1 MSNPP
6 SNLNL
11 SRRKFM
17 RGLSSLALTS
27 LASGALAGC
36 GSSTVGLNDP
46 SGSLS
51 AFGGNNG
58 SGNGPNPNLPDGLAG
73 GGSGGGVAFQGT
85 VNRAE
90 VGGTVLSVSSIQA
103 FNSLVN
109 SDGSFEAFASDTNP
123 QLLFLT
129 DTGDEAIRARD
140 EGGVFAGI
148 LRGLAIKLPG
158 ATVEIGAESTA
169 IAMLFL
175 TFPILT
181 VDPVE
186 AVQRFATLRD
196 LPSFG
201 AFRGFLAAN
210 MPSTSLLTLVS
221 NSQLK
226 NLRSACATE
235 FLAAQAEAG
244 PRTKLNLDNF
254 FNEGGMDFKLLDGDP
269 PLAPGLKF
277 QNSGSR
283 FVSVVRQEVDGQ
295 GNDVVP
301 PVRAELTDVV
311 RFYPQS
317 TNTMSGLNMASWGSL
332 FFQSVFTPGEANHR
346 FTPNSKTKE
355 VIFWIEGPGRGEGE
369 TLPASIPVAMFE
381 DFHYSASIISYWMMP
396 LVDLLSG
403 GVLGLALVKA
413 LQNADRAADFA
424 LATGPL
430 TTALSGLGFLNG
442 TVDLAANI
450 RSGSV
455 GNIAP
460 AAFNYIS
467 IIAGLFAEPV
477 ADGIARLVPAGVD
490 SNLDGFKG
498 AAALLGKALTVGGV
512 LFALVN
518 LEIAVDHYLKL
529 PNVHRII
536 FPLSNLSYLDHVSK
550 DFRHVDT
557 TGEVVYEHE
566 PVLPNSP
573 NAVEYSLRRP
583 PSSENL
589 DPGETALLV
598 SPEVLLHAANNN
610 RQVVGRQIESTSSR
624 HSILLYTLLDSG
636 SSPGELLHTV
646 AYNSDPPETINSP
659 GQDIDFSPKL
669 INDTGDVVGTYQQF
683 SHWAVNSFSSLSAF
697 YTVQVFWVPSGGAFT
712 PVNINEDI
720 ATFISTRHPAALNR
734 SSKVILKTMAFN
746 DAGVL
751 LIAYVREHSRTS
763 ENQPTQVG
771 YERGLLVYD
780 LVRGSILKE
789 LDYQIQTGNIGIDA
803 SFILDGFR
811 HAFINNR
818 GDVTYTRSQDL
829 IGVGSVTFHRP
840 GSNGQPTNAFITR
853 SNFTALGLD
862 KDGRSGGFEILSDP
876 TTGRVQTKAP
886 IWRTDG
892 SIDDVHATLLNL
904 DSSLQASENTQV
916 TGLGDGGHILGRV
929 ITKQLLF
936 PDLPQGPENPEQE
949 VVKDFLMSPAK

>member
-1 MSNPP
+1 MSNTNPP

-11 SRRKFM
+11 SRRKFV

-46 SGSLS
+46 SGSPS
-51 AFGGNNG
+51 AFGDGNGPGNNNG
-58 SGNGPNPNLPDGLAG
+58 NGNGPNPNPPNGLAG

-90 VGGTVLSVSSIQA
+90 VGDTVLSVSSIQA

-148 LRGLAIKLPG
+148 LRGLAIKLPN
-158 ATVEIGAESTA
+158 AVVEIGAESTA

-201 AFRGFLAAN
+201 AFRGFLASN
-210 MPSTSLLTLVS
+210 MPSTPLFTLAS

-226 NLRSACATE
+226 SLRSACVTE

-254 FNEGGMDFKLLDGDP
+254 FSEGGMDFELLDGDP
-269 PLAPGLKF
+269 PLAPGLTF

-283 FVSVVRQEVDGQ
+283 FVSVVRQEVDGD
-295 GNDVVP
+295 GRDVVP

-317 TNTMSGLNMASWGSL
+317 TNTMSGLNMLSWGSL
-332 FFQSVFTPGEANHR
+332 FVQSLFTPGAANHR
-346 FTPNSKTKE
+346 FTPNSETKE
-355 VIFWIEGPGRGEGE
+355 VIFWIEGPGRGDGD
-369 TLPASIPVAMFE
+369 TLPASIPVSMFQ

-403 GVLGLALVKA
+403 GVLGLAFVKA
-413 LQNADRAADFA
+413 LQNAERAADFA

-430 TTALSGLGFLNG
+430 TTALNGLGFLSG

-450 RSGSV
+450 RSGDI
-455 GNIAP
+455 GNIA
-460 AAFNYIS
+460 AAAVGYIS
-467 IIAGLFAEPV
+467 IIAGLFAEPIV
-477 ADGIARLVPAGVD
+477 DGIASLVPAGVD
-490 SNLDGFKG
+490 SNLNGFKG
-498 AAALLGKALTVGGV
+498 AAAFLGKALTVSGA
-512 LFALVN
+512 LFAIVN

-529 PNVHRII
+529 PNVHRIQ
-536 FPLSNLSYLDHVSK
+536 FPLSNLSFLDQVSK
-550 DFRHVDT
+550 DFRHVDK

-573 NAVEYSLRRP
+573 NTVEYSRRRP
-583 PSSENL
+583 PSSGNV
-589 DPGETALLV
+589 DPGETALIV

-610 RQVVGRQIESTSSR
+610 KQVVGRQIERSPSGEER
-624 HSILLYTLLDSG
+624 HSILRYTLRDSG
-636 SSPGELLHTV
+636 SSPAELLHTV
-646 AYNSDPPETINSP
+646 TYSVEEPVDVNSP
-659 GQDIDFSPKL
+659 GQDGYSIPLFT
-669 INDTGDVVGTYQQF
+669 NDTGDIVGTYLKF
-683 SHWAVNSFSSLSAF
+683 SHWAVNSVGGLSAF
-697 YTVQVFWVPSGGAFT
+697 HIDQIFWIPNGGELT
-712 PVNINEDI
+712 RVDINENI
-720 ATFISTRHPAALNR
+720 VRFLAAQHPSSVTRSNR
-734 SSKVILKTMAFN
+734 VQLKAMAVN
-746 DAGVL
+746 DSGVL
-751 LIAYVREHSRTS
+751 LIAYVLEHTLTTETS
-763 ENQPTQVG
+763 AIG
-771 YERGLLVYD
+771 GFERGLLAYD

-789 LDYQIQTGNIGIDA
+789 LDYQIRTSISG
-803 SFILDGFR
+803 SFLLHDFR
-811 HAFINNR
+811 YAFINNR
-818 GDVTYTRSQDL
+818 GDAVYTRS
-829 IGVGSVTFHRP
+829 
-840 GSNGQPTNAFITR
+840 
-853 SNFTALGLD
+853 
-862 KDGRSGGFEILSDP
+862 
-876 TTGRVQTKAP
+876 
-886 IWRTDG
+886 
-892 SIDDVHATLLNL
+892 
-904 DSSLQASENTQV
+904 
-916 TGLGDGGHILGRV
+916 
-929 ITKQLLF
+929 
-936 PDLPQGPENPEQE
+936 
-949 VVKDFLMSPAK
+949 